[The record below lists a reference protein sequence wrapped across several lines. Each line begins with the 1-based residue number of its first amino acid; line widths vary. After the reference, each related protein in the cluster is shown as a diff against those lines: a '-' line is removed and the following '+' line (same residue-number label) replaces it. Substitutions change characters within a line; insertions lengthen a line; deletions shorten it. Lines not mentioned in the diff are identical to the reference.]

1 MVFVIVLDL
10 SQPDTCVAT
19 LVDWLQRVHSYTKGY
34 HDSAAPTQSAASKQA
49 LLQYVKTARIK
60 KGKAAKDAEEAE
72 PALEALSSEDL
83 FIQDHFA
90 VPILVVGNKADTVVA
105 DTSAAMKQAR
115 ELQGRIRSICL
126 EVGAALV
133 YTSTTPTASTS
144 TGAGN
149 TAVLKSY
156 MMHRLYPDQISME
169 LSLEVKTSYFLHL
182 RLSRVELC
190 EHFGY
195 ASSLLVTVLHCTLRF
210 TCRTSWRPASCRPAS
225 TLPS

>member
-1 MVFVIVLDL
+1 MFVIVLDL
-10 SQPDTCVAT
+10 SQPDTCVPT
-19 LVDWLQRVHSYTKGY
+19 LVDWLQRVHAYTRRY
-34 HDSAAPTQSAASKQA
+34 HDSTAPAQSAASKQA

-90 VPILVVGNKADTVVA
+90 LPILVVGNKADTVVA

-115 ELQGRIRSICL
+115 ELQGRVRSICL

-133 YTSTTPTASTS
+133 YTSSTTAAS
-144 TGAGN
+144 TGAGNN

-156 MMHRLYPDQISME
+156 VMHRLYPDQISME
-169 LSLEVKTSYFLHL
+169 LSLEV
-182 RLSRVELC
+182 RALSL
-190 EHFGY
+190 
-195 ASSLLVTVLHCTLRF
+195 SLPY
-210 TCRTSWRPASCRPAS
+210 S
-225 TLPS
+225 